1 MRASGR
7 VVVAVIL
14 MLFVVTG
21 SCARDSELEV
31 LDEYESA
38 DLAARAWSFQVYPGA
53 NFLPDYTDAYR
64 RSHALLNPDTPD
76 PPPIAVYDTD
86 DPVEQVARF
95 YADKYGYGT
104 VSASAGTDPR
114 RAPAYFTSGDLGMD
128 TRNIADLLRE
138 LGYHQD
144 LAEVEGAWAGAHIA
158 PTGPYPR
165 VTIQRP
171 YYHFA
176 SGEIRDRT
184 MILMVR
190 E

>member
-1 MRASGR
+1 MKSLR
-7 VVVAVIL
+7 VAVAVLCLISL
-14 MLFVVTG
+14 G
-21 SCARDSELEV
+21 SCREESRLEV

-53 NFLPDYTDAYR
+53 SFLPDYTVAFR
-64 RSHALLNPDTPD
+64 KSHAILNPDLPE

-86 DPVEQVARF
+86 APVEEVARF
-95 YADKYGYGT
+95 YAEKYGYGE
-104 VSASAGTDPR
+104 VADPPGSEEVDPP
-114 RAPAYFTSGDLGMD
+114 PAYFTSGDLGTD
-128 TRNIADLLRE
+128 TRNIADLLAE
-138 LGYHQD
+138 LGYDHD
-144 LAEVEGAWAGAHIA
+144 LSSLGGEWNGAHIA

-171 YYHFA
+171 YYDFV

-184 MILMVR
+184 LILMVR